1 MKLKTLGGVALVA
14 TVALASF
21 ASHADDD
28 DDAHEE
34 HEGRGHR
41 GREGKPR
48 GLASSTAAARA
59 APEWKTYETECG
71 SCHLAYPPSLLP
83 AASWQTL
90 LSNLDQHFGQNAEV
104 DAATARELNTFLSTW
119 AAPRG
124 AGTPPPLRI
133 TELAWWRHQHG
144 EVSPQIW
151 KRQAVGSKANCNA
164 CHLNANQGDFNEH
177 RVQIPRDATPAR

>member
-1 MKLKTLGGVALVA
+1 MKLKTYGGVALAA

-28 DDAHEE
+28 DE
-34 HEGRGHR
+34 HERGEHGHG

-59 APEWKTYETECG
+59 APEWKTYEAECG

-83 AASWQTL
+83 AASWQAL
-90 LSNLDQHFGQNAEV
+90 LSNLDDHFGQNAEL
-104 DAATARELNTFLSTW
+104 DAPTARELSTFLSAW
-119 AAPRG
+119 AATPRRTE
-124 AGTPPPLRI
+124 APPPLRI
-133 TELAWWRHQHG
+133 TELTWWRHKHD
-144 EVSPQIW
+144 EVNPRVW
-151 KRQAVGSKANCNA
+151 KREAVGSKANCTA
-164 CHLNANQGDFNEH
+164 CHLNANQGDFNED